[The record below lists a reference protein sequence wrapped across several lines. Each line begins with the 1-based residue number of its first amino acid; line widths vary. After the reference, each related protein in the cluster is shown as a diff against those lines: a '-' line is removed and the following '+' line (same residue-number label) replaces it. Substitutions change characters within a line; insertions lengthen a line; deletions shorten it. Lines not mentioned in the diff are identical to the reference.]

1 MLHRNAA
8 TQSVSLHSIAP
19 SLSHSLSSA
28 KAAIITLYEQREIV
42 FLFVQSCS
50 KSLKLRR
57 LSLLYI
63 GHIVSGLIN
72 KNYYKITKNERM
84 ENYEENEEKFSNS
97 STAYALLSVFLIPSH
112 FTVVFGWLL
121 LLVFIVSRWICATF
135 RTIFWNRFVLASVQS
150 FIFYDNFLLL
160 FLYFMKLKKF
170 LFCRAQWQWQWL
182 ANAKGDRVLNN
193 AHITQLHC
201 IVIHVY
207 AIIFWNEWAINMHR

>member
-72 KNYYKITKNERM
+72 KNYYKITKKWKYGKLRR
-84 ENYEENEEKFSNS
+84 KWGKVQQQQHS
-97 STAYALLSVFLIPSH
+97 LR
-112 FTVVFGWLL
+112 
-121 LLVFIVSRWICATF
+121 FIVS
-135 RTIFWNRFVLASVQS
+135 IFNSQPFYCCFWLIVVVGVHSFAMNLCNFSDHFLKSFCSCFSSVIYFLRQFFVVVFVFYEIEKVFVLQS
-150 FIFYDNFLLL
+150 A
-160 FLYFMKLKKF
+160 MAMTMTGKCKE
-170 LFCRAQWQWQWL
+170 RQSA
-182 ANAKGDRVLNN
+182 
-193 AHITQLHC
+193 
-201 IVIHVY
+201 
-207 AIIFWNEWAINMHR
+207 